1 MNIQELS
8 YEILSELSGIDP
20 SNISE
25 TDTLIENL
33 GLDSL
38 SLVELLLE
46 TEEQFEIVFEESDMN
61 PYDLKNV
68 ADYIALIMKYIEVET
83 SDEEY

>member
-8 YEILSELSGIDP
+8 YEILSELSGIDT

-25 TDTLIENL
+25 TDTLIETL

-38 SLVELLLE
+38 ALVELLLE
-46 TEEQFEIVFEESDMN
+46 TEERFDIVFEESDMN
-61 PYDLKNV
+61 PYDLENV
-68 ADYIALIMKYIEVET
+68 ADYIALIMKYMEGGYN
-83 SDEEY
+83 DEED

>member
-46 TEEQFEIVFEESDMN
+46 TEEHFEIVFEESDMN

>member
-8 YEILSELSGIDP
+8 YEILSELSGIDV

-38 SLVELLLE
+38 ALVELLLE